1 MSLGIV
7 INGPEGVVLAADSR
21 LTITVQLNNQPPIHA
36 SFDNATKL
44 LSFES
49 DCHQHVGAVTY
60 GQAAIGL
67 RTAHSYMPEFEQS
80 LPNERLTIID
90 YATKLS
96 KFFLEQW
103 RAWQDTIR
111 VLHSGPSM
119 TFVVSGFDEND
130 PYGTTYLFEIPSDPA
145 PRQQNGS
152 NEFGIVWGGQRDV
165 VDRILQGYD
174 QQLLAYVATS
184 LNLTPEAI
192 LQLREAL
199 HPLTMNIP
207 IQAMALQDCVDLATF
222 FIRTTIEAQSLTVG
236 IRGVGG
242 AIEVA
247 TIRKKAGFAFVSQK
261 KIVAKV
267 E

>member
-96 KFFLEQW
+96 KFFLVWLVISRNQE
-103 RAWQDTIR
+103 
-111 VLHSGPSM
+111 
-119 TFVVSGFDEND
+119 ENII
-130 PYGTTYLFEIPSDPA
+130 EISFIKS
-145 PRQQNGS
+145 R
-152 NEFGIVWGGQRDV
+152 
-165 VDRILQGYD
+165 
-174 QQLLAYVATS
+174 LLS
-184 LNLTPEAI
+184 
-192 LQLREAL
+192 
-199 HPLTMNIP
+199 
-207 IQAMALQDCVDLATF
+207 
-222 FIRTTIEAQSLTVG
+222 S
-236 IRGVGG
+236 
-242 AIEVA
+242 
-247 TIRKKAGFAFVSQK
+247 K
-261 KIVAKV
+261 
-267 E
+267 

>member
-1 MSLGIV
+1 LSLGIV
-7 INGPEGVVLAADSR
+7 INGPEGIVLAADSR
-21 LTITVQLNNQPPIHA
+21 LTITAQLNNQPPIHT

-49 DCHQHVGAVTY
+49 DCHQHVEAVTY

-80 LPNERLTIID
+80 LPNKRFTISE
-90 YATKLS
+90 YSTKLS
-96 KFFLEQW
+96 DFFLEQW
-103 RAWQDTIR
+103 RAWQDAI
-111 VLHSGPSM
+111 HSQYSGPDM
-119 TFVVSGFDEND
+119 TFVVSGFNEDD
-130 PYGTTYLFEIPSDPA
+130 SYGTTYLFEIPSAPI
-145 PRQQNGS
+145 PRQQNG
-152 NEFGIVWGGQRDV
+152 NNDFGIVWGGQRDV

-174 QQLLAYVATS
+174 QQLLVYATEA
-184 LNLTPEAI
+184 LNLTQEAI

-199 HPLTMNIP
+199 YPLTMNVP

-247 TIRKKAGFAFVSQK
+247 TIRRKAGLEFVSQK